1 MSSPPSLPRTL
12 PLAICI
18 SMAGVSI
25 CYVLINVAYYTVMS
39 ADELLASGA
48 VAVVTTHPPMPWG
61 FRHAHTSY
69 VISRRGRM
77 KQ

>member
-48 VAVVTTHPPMPWG
+48 VAVVTTHPPPHHGVSDTRTPLMLLAG
-61 FRHAHTSY
+61 
-69 VISRRGRM
+69 VGE
-77 KQ
+77 